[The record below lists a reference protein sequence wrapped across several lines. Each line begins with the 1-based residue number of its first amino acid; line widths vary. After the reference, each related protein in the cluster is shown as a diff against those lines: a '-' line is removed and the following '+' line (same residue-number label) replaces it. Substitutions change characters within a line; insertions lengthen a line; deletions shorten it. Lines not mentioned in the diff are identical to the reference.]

1 MIVTVK
7 KNFNITLYT
16 TKISKKPMPRYERSP
31 KKDSRDS
38 RPRRDGPRRSF
49 NDNPR
54 GRPRRDFNSRGR
66 ERREVEMTKVICSE
80 CGEECEVP
88 FKPTS
93 SKPVYCKDCFA
104 KKGGSSG
111 KISSK
116 DFEEINEKLD
126 KIIKALKIK

>member
-1 MIVTVK
+1 
-7 KNFNITLYT
+7 
-16 TKISKKPMPRYERSP
+16 MPRYEQSKGRN
-31 KKDSRDS
+31 DSRDS

-49 NDNPR
+49 NDGPR
-54 GRPRRDFNSRGR
+54 GRGGPRRDSGSRGG
-66 ERREVEMTKVICSE
+66 ERREVEMTKVTCSE

-93 SKPVYCKDCFA
+93 TKPVYCRECFA
-104 KKGGSSG
+104 KKGGSPG